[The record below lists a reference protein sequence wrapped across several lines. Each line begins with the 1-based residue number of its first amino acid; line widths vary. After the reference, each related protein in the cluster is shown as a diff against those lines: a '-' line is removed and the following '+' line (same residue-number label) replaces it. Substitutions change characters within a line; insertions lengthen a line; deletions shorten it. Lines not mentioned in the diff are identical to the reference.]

1 MFASIDKV
9 KALVAGKSPV
19 ILAGDESLLRSLPKG
34 NWIGGTI
41 PYFMTPEGGQLSRTH
56 VFVTEVPELAR
67 KVRVDVYDEQTIS
80 RIGLDSPEN
89 GYTIVILPAFSAVHR
104 LFAMEAPS
112 FENLFLKV
120 VAGWIAG
127 THLDD
132 VGKLAPKVFAGPAGE
147 VLDTK
152 GVAMHV
158 ELPHE
163 YQAKIGIVNIF
174 EQGDGLDIQFPTT
187 GFEAST
193 CIVDGKTTSIGD
205 TMARTPLDI
214 RLPLVANYN
223 GTKCNV
229 SIRSIDIPSNKLS
242 FFAPVFEGVTYRQAK
257 LVGDYAQRF
266 TTAIPRDLGQTVFCC
281 NCVYNYLYGELEGR
295 RTGSLQGPMTFGE
308 IAYQLLNQTFVHVT
322 LSKRK

>member
-1 MFASIDKV
+1 MFASIEKV
-9 KALVAGKSPV
+9 KDLIAGKAPV
-19 ILAGDESLLRSLPKG
+19 IVAGDEALLHSLPKG

-41 PYFMTPEGGQLSRTH
+41 PYFMTPEGGRASRTH
-56 VFVTEVPELAR
+56 MFVTEVPEVALGAR
-67 KVRVDVYDEQTIS
+67 VKVYDEATIS

-89 GYTIVILPAFSAVHR
+89 GYTILILPAFSGLHR
-104 LFAMEAPS
+104 RFALEAPGY
-112 FENLFLKV
+112 ENLFMKV

-132 VGKLAPKVFAGPAGE
+132 LGKITAKVFAGPGGE
-147 VLDTK
+147 MMDSR
-152 GVAMHV
+152 GVAMHI
-158 ELPHE
+158 ELPRE

-174 EQGDGLDIQFPTT
+174 EQGDGVDIQFPTT
-187 GFEAST
+187 GFEASE
-193 CIVDGKTTSIGD
+193 CIVDGKRYSVRD
-205 TMARTPLDI
+205 TMGRAPLDM

-229 SIRSIDIPSNKLS
+229 SIRSIDIPGSKIT

-257 LVGDYAQRF
+257 PVGDYSQRF
-266 TTAIPRDLGQTVFCC
+266 MTAIPQDIGPTVFCC
-281 NCVYNYLYGELEGR
+281 NCMYNYLYGELEGR

-308 IAYQLLNQTFVHVT
+308 IAYQLLNQTLVHVT